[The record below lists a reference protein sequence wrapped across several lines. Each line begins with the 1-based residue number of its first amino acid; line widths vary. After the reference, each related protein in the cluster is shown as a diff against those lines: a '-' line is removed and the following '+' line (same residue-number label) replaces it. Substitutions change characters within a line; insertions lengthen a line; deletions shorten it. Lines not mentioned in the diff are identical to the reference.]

1 LGFIVEGIEAKKAEQ
16 ERPLPTGTRKA
27 ESGSA
32 FVIVVKRLKLL
43 A

>member
-1 LGFIVEGIEAKKAEQ
+1 VEGIEAKKVEQ
-16 ERPLPTGTRKA
+16 ERLLPTGTRKA

-32 FVIVVKRLKLL
+32 FVIVVKGLKLL